1 MEKILNLLKDNQALR
16 TLDTDK
22 GTIVTNS
29 TSDEAYLI
37 AGSFWHHPRKILI
50 IKNNQY
56 EAFNL
61 YKTLTELVNQ
71 VVYFPADESLRV
83 ESVAYSYELLGE
95 RINALYAMT
104 QDKPMICVC
113 HMHSMTR
120 YVTPVELFKKSIIS
134 LKKGDTVDP
143 LELKKK
149 LQSIGYKNT
158 QRVDSPFYYSRR
170 GEVLDVYTIQY
181 EHPVR
186 IEFFD
191 DEIEEISFYD
201 KDSQRRTERKES
213 IDILPATDMMYEDD
227 GLSQVEAS
235 IKALKE
241 KMKIKDEFKD
251 ELEETYAL
259 DIESLKTHDYSPR
272 IYQYLSL
279 FPQTAT
285 IIDYASDY
293 TIITASLASIL
304 ASYKTYMEENY
315 LYYHELEEIG
325 QMIRGIKLINNP
337 QDILKHPDVDLVRFR
352 ENDKQ
357 IMFMTQP
364 VMISMANEKVFISQ
378 LKDLLTYNRVMIGVD
393 EKRQIDVLVNLFTD
407 HAIPFTLTSATNKIY
422 DGVNLF
428 LGHLPCGMNFVEEKT
443 VLLTSQELFKV
454 QETKKKYI
462 KYRDATKISDYNELK
477 VGDYVVHDTNG
488 IGQYMGIE
496 TLVVDGVHKDYL
508 HIAYKGNDILYVP
521 VEQFQLIRKY
531 SSRDG
536 KPPHIHALGSPKWA
550 KEKARVRQKVDGL
563 ADDLINLYAERMR
576 QPGFAFEPDGD
587 LQLEFESEFGYE
599 LTPDQA
605 QAVEEIKKDME
616 TPRPMDSLFNGGV
629 SICESPLIPM
639 MDICNVRGIGVAVK
653 VSTSIVFLRFLIFS
667 FCLTPKRCSSS
678 IQSNPKSLNS
688 TSLDKI
694 RCVPT
699 NKSILPSFKSANIC
713 FFSLVVVKRL
723 SNAIFTGNFSKRFC
737 IVR

>member
-61 YKTLTELVNQ
+61 YKTLTELLNQ

-149 LQSIGYKNT
+149 LQSIGYKNA

-181 EHPVR
+181 EYPVR

-241 KMKIKDEFKD
+241 KTKIKDEFKD

-259 DIESLKTHDYSPR
+259 DVESLKTHDYSPR

-293 TIITASLASIL
+293 TIIAASLASIL

-393 EKRQIDVLVNLFTD
+393 EKRQIDILINLFTD

-508 HIAYKGNDILYVP
+508 HIAYKGNDILMY
-521 VEQFQLIRKY
+521 R
-531 SSRDG
+531 
-536 KPPHIHALGSPKWA
+536 
-550 KEKARVRQKVDGL
+550 
-563 ADDLINLYAERMR
+563 
-576 QPGFAFEPDGD
+576 
-587 LQLEFESEFGYE
+587 
-599 LTPDQA
+599 
-605 QAVEEIKKDME
+605 
-616 TPRPMDSLFNGGV
+616 
-629 SICESPLIPM
+629 
-639 MDICNVRGIGVAVK
+639 
-653 VSTSIVFLRFLIFS
+653 
-667 FCLTPKRCSSS
+667 
-678 IQSNPKSLNS
+678 
-688 TSLDKI
+688 
-694 RCVPT
+694 
-699 NKSILPSFKSANIC
+699 
-713 FFSLVVVKRL
+713 
-723 SNAIFTGNFSKRFC
+723 
-737 IVR
+737 

>member
-1 MEKILNLLKDNQALR
+1 MRLISLLVL
-16 TLDTDK
+16 
-22 GTIVTNS
+22 
-29 TSDEAYLI
+29 
-37 AGSFWHHPRKILI
+37 WHHPRKILI

-235 IKALKE
+235 IMALKE

-357 IMFMTQP
+357 IMFMTRP

-428 LGHLPCGMNFVEEKT
+428 LGHLPCGMNFVEED
-443 VLLTSQELFKV
+443 
-454 QETKKKYI
+454 YI
-462 KYRDATKISDYNELK
+462 THKS
-477 VGDYVVHDTNG
+477 G
-488 IGQYMGIE
+488 
-496 TLVVDGVHKDYL
+496 TL
-508 HIAYKGNDILYVP
+508 
-521 VEQFQLIRKY
+521 
-531 SSRDG
+531 
-536 KPPHIHALGSPKWA
+536 
-550 KEKARVRQKVDGL
+550 
-563 ADDLINLYAERMR
+563 
-576 QPGFAFEPDGD
+576 
-587 LQLEFESEFGYE
+587 
-599 LTPDQA
+599 
-605 QAVEEIKKDME
+605 
-616 TPRPMDSLFNGGV
+616 
-629 SICESPLIPM
+629 
-639 MDICNVRGIGVAVK
+639 
-653 VSTSIVFLRFLIFS
+653 
-667 FCLTPKRCSSS
+667 
-678 IQSNPKSLNS
+678 
-688 TSLDKI
+688 
-694 RCVPT
+694 
-699 NKSILPSFKSANIC
+699 
-713 FFSLVVVKRL
+713 
-723 SNAIFTGNFSKRFC
+723 
-737 IVR
+737 

>member
-16 TLDTDK
+16 TLDTDN

-37 AGSFWHHPRKILI
+37 AGSFWHNPRKILI

-120 YVTPVELFKKSIIS
+120 YITPVDLFKKSIIS
-134 LKKGDTVDP
+134 LKKGDTIDP
-143 LELKKK
+143 LELKKM
-149 LQSIGYKNT
+149 LQFIGYKNT

-181 EHPVR
+181 DHPVR

-201 KDSQRRTERKES
+201 KDSQRRTNKIES

-235 IKALKE
+235 IQTLKD
-241 KMKIKDEFKD
+241 KMTVKDDFKD
-251 ELEETYAL
+251 ELEQTYAL
-259 DIESLKTHDYSPR
+259 DIESLKAHDYNPR
-272 IYQYLSL
+272 IYQYLGL
-279 FPQTAT
+279 FPETAT
-285 IIDYASDY
+285 IMDYARDY

-325 QMIRGIKLINNP
+325 QMIRGLKLINNP
-337 QDILKHPDVDLVRFR
+337 QTILKRQNVDFVRFR
-352 ENDKQ
+352 ENDQQ

-364 VMISMANEKVFISQ
+364 VMISMANEKIFISQ

-393 EKRQIDVLVNLFTD
+393 ESTYLPIMQFHLLSQVPQIRSMMAL
-407 HAIPFTLTSATNKIY
+407 IY
-422 DGVNLF
+422 
-428 LGHLPCGMNFVEEKT
+428 
-443 VLLTSQELFKV
+443 S
-454 QETKKKYI
+454 
-462 KYRDATKISDYNELK
+462 
-477 VGDYVVHDTNG
+477 
-488 IGQYMGIE
+488 
-496 TLVVDGVHKDYL
+496 
-508 HIAYKGNDILYVP
+508 
-521 VEQFQLIRKY
+521 
-531 SSRDG
+531 
-536 KPPHIHALGSPKWA
+536 
-550 KEKARVRQKVDGL
+550 
-563 ADDLINLYAERMR
+563 
-576 QPGFAFEPDGD
+576 
-587 LQLEFESEFGYE
+587 
-599 LTPDQA
+599 
-605 QAVEEIKKDME
+605 
-616 TPRPMDSLFNGGV
+616 
-629 SICESPLIPM
+629 
-639 MDICNVRGIGVAVK
+639 
-653 VSTSIVFLRFLIFS
+653 
-667 FCLTPKRCSSS
+667 
-678 IQSNPKSLNS
+678 
-688 TSLDKI
+688 
-694 RCVPT
+694 
-699 NKSILPSFKSANIC
+699 
-713 FFSLVVVKRL
+713 
-723 SNAIFTGNFSKRFC
+723 
-737 IVR
+737 